1 MLKKLSEL
9 LDWFSEFLAYR
20 KGLLPITGILLV
32 VANYILR
39 LFAATS
45 FLATTDLFLHLGVVV
60 ALLGVLLAWA
70 L

>member
-1 MLKKLSEL
+1 MQKKLSDL

-32 VANYILR
+32 VANFL
-39 LFAATS
+39 LKLLAASS
-45 FLATTDLFLHLGVVV
+45 FLASTDLFLHLGVVV